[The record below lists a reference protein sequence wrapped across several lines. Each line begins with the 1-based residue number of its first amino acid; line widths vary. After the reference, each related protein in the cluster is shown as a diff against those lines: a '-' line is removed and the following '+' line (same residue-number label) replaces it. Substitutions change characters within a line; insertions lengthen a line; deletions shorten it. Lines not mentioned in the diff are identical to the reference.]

1 MPKLIVNLGQ
11 NGTKHPLDGEYECR
25 LDNFNL
31 AELHEIKRISGVRG
45 GEIAE
50 ALIAG
55 DTDLVLAIA
64 VVILRREGRSPDVE
78 SLWQTEAGGIILQVF
93 DDEPG
98 EDEGDPPDGPPS
110 DNESPGGNTGES
122 ESSG

>member
-1 MPKLIVNLGQ
+1 MPKLIVNLGTD
-11 NGTKHPLDGEYECR
+11 GAKHPLDGDYACR

-64 VVILRREGRSPDVE
+64 VVILRREGRDPDVE
-78 SLWQTEAGGIILQVF
+78 SLWQTEAGKITLTVF
-93 DDEPG
+93 DEP
-98 EDEGDPPDGPPS
+98 EEKKSDPPAEPPS
-110 DNESPGGNTGES
+110 EPESPGGNTDGS

>member
-1 MPKLIVNLGQ
+1 MPKLTVSLGTD
-11 NGTKHPLDGEYECR
+11 GAKHPLDGEYDCR
-25 LDNFNL
+25 LDNFDY

-64 VVILRREGRSPDVE
+64 VIVLRREGRNPDVE
-78 SLWQTEAGGIILQVF
+78 SLWRAQAGNITLQVF
-93 DDEPG
+93 DEEEDEP
-98 EDEGDPPDGPPS
+98 DSPPEQSPS
-110 DNESPGGNTGES
+110 ENESPGENIDGS

>member
-1 MPKLIVNLGQ
+1 MPKLTVSLGTD
-11 NGTKHPLDGEYECR
+11 GAKHPLDGEYDCR

-64 VVILRREGRSPDVE
+64 VVILRREGRHPDVE
-78 SLWQTEAGGIILQVF
+78 TLWQTEAGRILLQVF
-93 DDEPG
+93 DEEEEKPDNPPE
-98 EDEGDPPDGPPS
+98 DPPS
-110 DNESPGGNTGES
+110 ENESPGGNTSGS
-122 ESSG
+122 GSSG